1 MDQVA
6 HLTSRDIAHLTL
18 REILLLARQ
27 QKING
32 EILVGI
38 LRGVFEEVFEG
49 MTNVEEAEHEIRK
62 SVRGK
67 GKTA

>member
-1 MDQVA
+1 MDKA
-6 HLTSRDIAHLTL
+6 AHLTL
-18 REILLLARQ
+18 RDIFLLVRQ
-27 QKING
+27 KKIDV
-32 EILVGI
+32 ETLFGI
-38 LRGVFEEVFEG
+38 LREVFEG